1 MISFYKETD
10 SIYRLRV
17 PFEDLYTS
25 VFLVRAGNDAVLV
38 DCATTAYDVDEVIIP
53 ALSEL
58 GYSLDKLKALVLTHR
73 HSDHAGGLERI
84 LELLPNIEI
93 VADARE
99 IFEGV
104 STYPLPGH
112 TLDMIGVLDLRT
124 GTLVSGD
131 GIQGAGI
138 GKYRCYT
145 KSEDAYI
152 ETLNKIK
159 NDGRITNILF
169 SHAYEPWNT
178 DSVHGREE
186 VICCLDYCQK
196 YINERK
202 KK

>member
-58 GYSLDKLKALVLTHR
+58 GYSLDKLKALVLTHI
-73 HSDHAGGLERI
+73 HGDHAGGLERI

-124 GTLVSGD
+124 GTLISGD
-131 GIQGAGI
+131 GLQGAGV
-138 GKYRCYT
+138 GKYRCSV
-145 KSEDAYI
+145 KSEDIYF
-152 ETLNKIK
+152 ETIDRIR
-159 NDGRITNILF
+159 NDTRITNILF
-169 SHAYEPWNT
+169 SHAYEPWNE
-178 DSVHGREE
+178 DSVHGRKR
-186 VICCLDYCQK
+186 INDCLDDCSK